1 MVKSPLD
8 GKLAPHEAPAK
19 MFPLAFDDPH
29 DSLPELLKRRGMRT
43 IGVVDDGFSQMLANT
58 VGIGRGF
65 DVFREVNVE
74 PVTIEEALREQKVG
88 RRTTRDDA
96 TTSAFALAELR
107 KYGEKPEPFFL
118 WVHFFGAHTPSR
130 THAGAPKYGSS
141 QEDAYDHEVRFVDM
155 QVERVLA
162 AVRKLDRKVAVFLTS
177 DHGEAF
183 FRRYR
188 SHGADMSDDVL
199 AIPLIA
205 QVPGWKATH
214 IDTPVS
220 LVDVMPTVLGVTKT
234 PAPAGL
240 DGIDLAALVR
250 GVPQPERVLLSDTW
264 QFGNDNKAFSE
275 LVAAFDGK
283 HKVVLDRMD
292 HSFSVYDQTDPEAPP
307 LRIDG
312 LANGKLA
319 RSILAYLEDT
329 GGQLHVVDGPPE
341 PAKPKPTATA
351 PAPEVGKAAK
361 KAKKKKK
368 KEKK

>member
-1 MVKSPLD
+1 
-8 GKLAPHEAPAK
+8 
-19 MFPLAFDDPH
+19 
-29 DSLPELLKRRGMRT
+29 
-43 IGVVDDGFSQMLANT
+43 
-58 VGIGRGF
+58 
-65 DVFREVNVE
+65 VFREVNVE
-74 PVTIEEALREQKVG
+74 PVTVEEAVREQKVG
-88 RRTTRDDA
+88 RRSTRDDA
-96 TTSAFALAELR
+96 TTAAFALAELR
-107 KYGEKPEPFFL
+107 RVQAKKEPFFM

-130 THAGAPKYGSS
+130 NHPGAPSYGPTI
-141 QEDAYDHEVRFVDM
+141 EDGYDHEVRFVDS

-205 QVPGWKATH
+205 QVPGWKAKTV
-214 IDTPVS
+214 DTPVS
-220 LVDVMPTVLGVTKT
+220 LVDVMPTILSITKT
-234 PAPAGL
+234 PAPSGL
-240 DGIDLAALVR
+240 DGVDLSRFAR
-250 GVPQPERVLLSDTW
+250 GETIPERVLLSDTW
-264 QFGNDNKAFSE
+264 QFGNDGKPFSE

-319 RSILAYLEDT
+319 RSVLAYLEDT
-329 GGQLHVVDGPPE
+329 GGQLNLVDGPKE
-341 PAKPKPTATA
+341 VAKKEAPAAPKPPKPSKADRLRA
-351 PAPEVGKAAK
+351 KKLAKAAK
-361 KAKKKKK
+361 KAEAERAKQQKAAATP
-368 KEKK
+368 E